1 MHMTYENF
9 REKLNRFIDD
19 NPELVDE
26 YNTINEVPLNN
37 LCYKL
42 HQVSES
48 IRDKYPKIS
57 VGAML
62 SSVVP
67 MAIAEKTSVLKV
79 AEDVFDSGV
88 LNREYGKAPLQI
100 YFEDIKSAYLR
111 NGNEY
116 NIEYCE
122 DNRDKL
128 IEMNLKS
135 VISIAK
141 GFKGLGL
148 PMEDL
153 IGAGNLGLCVAFDK
167 FDPNRRKIK
176 DSILEALEICSDEM
190 PYDNVLETLSPILEY
205 GKTKQKFMTEFK
217 PGQVYQRKKVRAWV
231 NHNVSGARF
240 NSVAVMWIRAYIM
253 IELDNNSRLIKKSKN
268 DIRAEKEHGRDI
280 FINIDDP
287 VGESGNT
294 RIADIL
300 YVPDD
305 GISQTENSEAQAE
318 FKDGLSKLLDGVKV
332 RNRRIL
338 LQKFGI
344 GYPRP
349 MTPKEIAQQEG
360 LSIARVSQIVQST
373 IDKMKENQK
382 KHNIDSSVM
391 YSAVESL
398 Y

>member
-1 MHMTYENF
+1 MTYENF
-9 REKLNRFIDD
+9 KARLNQFIED
-19 NPELVDE
+19 NPDLIEE
-26 YNTINEVPLNN
+26 YNSLNQVPLNN
-37 LCYKL
+37 LGYKL
-42 HQVSES
+42 HQVIES

-57 VGAML
+57 VNSIL
-62 SSVVP
+62 TSIVP
-67 MAIAEKTSVLKV
+67 MAIAEKTTVLKI

-100 YFEDIKSAYLR
+100 YFEDIKSAYMR
-111 NGNEY
+111 NGNEF
-116 NIEYCE
+116 NIEYCQE
-122 DNRDKL
+122 NRDKL

-148 PMEDL
+148 SMEDL

-167 FDPNRRKIK
+167 FDPNRNKIK
-176 DSILEALEICSDEM
+176 QAILESLDSCNDEM
-190 PYDNVLETLSPILEY
+190 EYQEVYDTLAPILEY
-205 GKTKQKFMTEFK
+205 GKTKTKFLSEFHHDK
-217 PGQVYQRKKVRAWV
+217 TYSKKKVRAWV

-253 IELDNNSRLIKKSKN
+253 IELDNNSRTIKKSKA
-268 DIRAEKEHGRDI
+268 DIKEEKKKGRDVY
-280 FINIDDP
+280 INIDEP

-294 RIADIL
+294 RIADLICL
-300 YVPDD
+300 PDNS
-305 GISQTENSEAQAE
+305 ISATENAEAQTEFRE
-318 FKDGLSKLLDGVKV
+318 GLAKLLDGVKV

-349 MTPKEIAQQEG
+349 MTPKEIAQQEQ

-373 IDKMKENQK
+373 INKMKENQVK
-382 KHNIDSSVM
+382 FNIDPSVM

>member
-1 MHMTYENF
+1 
-9 REKLNRFIDD
+9 
-19 NPELVDE
+19 
-26 YNTINEVPLNN
+26 
-37 LCYKL
+37 
-42 HQVSES
+42 
-48 IRDKYPKIS
+48 
-57 VGAML
+57 
-62 SSVVP
+62 

-100 YFEDIKSAYLR
+100 YFEDIKSTYTR

-148 PMEDL
+148 SMEDL

-167 FDPNRRKIK
+167 FDPNRQKIK
-176 DSILEALEICSDEM
+176 DSILEALETCPDEM
-190 PYDNVLETLSPILEY
+190 SYHEVLETLSPILEY
-205 GKTKQKFMTEFK
+205 GKTKQKFMSEFK
-217 PGQVYQRKKVRAWV
+217 QGHVYTRKKVRAWV
-231 NHNVSGARF
+231 NSSVSGARF

-268 DIRAEKEHGRDI
+268 DIRAEKEKGRDI

-300 YVPDD
+300 CVPDD
-305 GISQTENSEAQAE
+305 GITQTENAEAQAE
-318 FKDGLSKLLDGVKV
+318 FRDGLSKLLEGVKV

-360 LSIARVSQIVQST
+360 LSIARVSQILQST

-382 KHNIDSSVM
+382 KHNIDPSAM

>member
-9 REKLNRFIDD
+9 REKLNKFIDD

-100 YFEDIKSAYLR
+100 YFEDIKSAYMR

-153 IGAGNLGLCVAFDK
+153 ISAGNLGLCVAFDK

-176 DSILEALEICSDEM
+176 DSILEALEICPDEM
-190 PYDNVLETLSPILEY
+190 SYDDVLETLSPILEY
-205 GKTKQKFMTEFK
+205 GKTKQKFTSEFK
-217 PGQVYQRKKVRAWV
+217 PGQAYQRKKVRAWV

-268 DIRAEKEHGRDI
+268 DIRAEKERGRDI

-305 GISQTENSEAQAE
+305 GISHTENAEAQAE
-318 FKDGLSKLLDGVKV
+318 FREGLSKLLEGVKV

-382 KHNIDSSVM
+382 KHNIDPSVM